1 MNLLKITRLLG
12 SRLKNLQII
21 FLSGNDFLHLLYNQ
35 IKQNNMKNLF
45 CFLGFLACM
54 LIALFTASGDIQKFI
69 HFSGV
74 ANEMAFCF
82 LAFMMAAVFML
93 SAILPDE
100 KKKNKRNH
108 GFE

>member
-1 MNLLKITRLLG
+1 
-12 SRLKNLQII
+12 
-21 FLSGNDFLHLLYNQ
+21 
-35 IKQNNMKNLF
+35 MKNLLNL
-45 CFLGFLACM
+45 LGFLACM
-54 LIALFTASGDIQKFI
+54 LIGVFTATGDVQSFI

-82 LAFMMAAVFML
+82 LSFMMAAVFML

-100 KKKNKRNH
+100 KKKNKRQH